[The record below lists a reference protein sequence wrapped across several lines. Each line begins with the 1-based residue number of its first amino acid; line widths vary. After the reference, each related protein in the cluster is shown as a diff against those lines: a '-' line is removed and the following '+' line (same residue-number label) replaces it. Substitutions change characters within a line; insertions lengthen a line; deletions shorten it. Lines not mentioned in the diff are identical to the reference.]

1 MLHKTVGK
9 GRQSRWLL
17 GILISV
23 AALALAVRGV
33 PPERLAASLA
43 SARIELIAA
52 AAVFV
57 LIGLAARARSWQI
70 LLGDGVSL
78 SGAFSALNVGYLLN
92 NALPLRLGELGR
104 AYLIGRNTE
113 GRTSASRALSSVV
126 VERLI
131 DVVVSLTGLVAAIPF
146 ALSAPW
152 ATRVAW
158 AAALAAAGLYLALYL
173 AARFRSRLMPM
184 VTSALTGAFKG
195 RLSGLS
201 RTVDSFLSGL
211 EVLRDPRR
219 LGGAAFWSAMA
230 WLTAWA
236 QIWLVQRAFGVEGGS
251 TALFALGVVAFGAAV
266 PSSPG
271 AIGVY
276 ELSIVA
282 ALLAFNLPRDTA
294 LSVALVSHACVL
306 GVTSLLGAI
315 SLARQ
320 GQSLSDVAR
329 SAQRLVSRPAA
340 DRSA

>member
-1 MLHKTVGK
+1 MLHKTEDK
-9 GRQSRWLL
+9 GRPSRWLL
-17 GILISV
+17 GIVISL

-33 PPERLAASLA
+33 PPGRLSASLG
-43 SARIELIAA
+43 SARIELIGV

-70 LLGDGVSL
+70 LLGDGIPIS
-78 SGAFSALNVGYLLN
+78 SAFSALNVGYLLN
-92 NALPLRLGELGR
+92 NALPFRLGELGR

-113 GRTSASRALSSVV
+113 GRISASRALSSVV

-152 ATRVAW
+152 APSVAW

-173 AARFRSRLMPM
+173 AARFRSRLVPM
-184 VTSALTGAFKG
+184 FSSALSRVFGG

-201 RTVDSFLSGL
+201 RLVDSFLSGL
-211 EVLRDPRR
+211 EVLRNPRR
-219 LGGAAFWSAMA
+219 LGGAAFWSAIA

-276 ELSIVA
+276 ELSVVA
-282 ALLAFNLPRDTA
+282 ALLAFNIPRETA

-306 GVTSLLGAI
+306 GVTSLLGAV
-315 SLARQ
+315 SLARE
-320 GQSLSDVAR
+320 GQSLSEVAR

-340 DRSA
+340 DPSG